1 MTNCLSKNQCKSHLF
16 MVLKGFKVSFLK
28 LDWKLWKCD
37 HFSKGKQKN
46 LFVFDEVCLNLLG
59 WVLYSSPTSVVS
71 IFMTEDFFFQSIS
84 VVKL

>member
-1 MTNCLSKNQCKSHLF
+1 MTNCLSKNQCKSYLF

-37 HFSKGKQKN
+37 HFSRGTQKN

-71 IFMTEDFFFQSIS
+71 IFMTEDFFFRSIS